1 MKLAQLKK
9 DAAFGLG
16 ILRGRP
22 FQVLIQVSNRCN
34 MKCSFCDF
42 WPNVAPRA
50 QELSAAEYA
59 RIADELSEL
68 GTFLVSVEGGEPL
81 LRPDILEVV
90 SAFAKQHVPVLF
102 TNGWHINPERAKALF
117 ASGLV
122 HASVSID
129 YARAEQHDRK
139 RGLPGTWERAWRA
152 VATLRDAAP
161 HGGKQVH
168 VMTVLMKDN
177 AADLEALLQQS
188 AKLGVGHQV
197 TLLSTAGFRRK
208 PGTPGENEL
217 PPPGT
222 GEAVLALWRRYPHL
236 RYFRDYFA
244 RMDAFL
250 GEGELP
256 VCRAGVQSFNI
267 DHVGN
272 VSPCIEKIDL
282 VAGNVRQE
290 SLPDIHRRL
299 VAQAEQD
306 VIAGCRDCWT
316 ACRGFVSALGDGG
329 TVQGFRDMSARMR
342 SW

>member
-1 MKLAQLKK
+1 MKLAQIKK

-16 ILRGRP
+16 ILRARP
-22 FQVLIQVSNRCN
+22 FQVLVQVSNRCN

-42 WPNVAPRA
+42 WPNVAPRD
-50 QELSAAEYA
+50 QELTAAEYA
-59 RIADELSEL
+59 RIAQELGEL
-68 GTFLVSVEGGEPL
+68 GTFLVSLEGGEPL
-81 LRPDILEVV
+81 LRPDILDIVR
-90 SAFAKQHVPVLF
+90 AFGKQHVPVLF
-102 TNGWHINPERAKALF
+102 TNGWHINPERARALF
-117 ASGLV
+117 EAGLV

-129 YARAEQHDRK
+129 YPDAGRHDRK

-188 AKLGVGHQV
+188 AKHGVGHQV
-197 TLLSTAGFRRK
+197 TLLSTAGFRR
-208 PGTPGENEL
+208 GRTTSGDNEL

-222 GEAVLALWRRYPHL
+222 GEAALALWQRYPHL

-250 GEGELP
+250 SSGPMP
-256 VCRAGVQSFNI
+256 VCQAGVQSFNI

-272 VSPCIEKIDL
+272 VSPCIEKIDR

-290 SLPDIHRRL
+290 PLRELHRRL
-299 VAQAEQD
+299 VEQAKEPE
-306 VIAGCRDCWT
+306 IARCQDCWT
-316 ACRGFVSALGDGG
+316 ACRGFISALGQGG
-329 TVQGFRDMSARMR
+329 SVQGFRDMSARMR
-342 SW
+342 TW